1 MSEQSDDSAMFP
13 IYEQLSQ
20 EILMLSHKVQEEEGR
35 SHQIIVGLAGPPGAG
50 KSTTAQRLHQLLPH
64 SVVLPMDGYHY
75 TKSKLQTFDDPV
87 EAFRRRG
94 AHWTFDGQAFLRDL
108 KSLRRDGSGSFPSFD
123 HAIGDPVE
131 NDILISSEDHK
142 IVLVEG
148 NYLLLEEWPWS
159 EVKACLDF
167 CYFLHCPIEVIEERV
182 RRRHV
187 SVGNTLEEAAERV
200 AYNDSPNA
208 CLILSSAIRADR
220 VVESL

>member
-1 MSEQSDDSAMFP
+1 MSKQSDDSAMFP
-13 IYEQLSQ
+13 TYEQLSQ
-20 EILMLSHKVQEEEGR
+20 EILALSRKVQENEGR
-35 SHQIIVGLAGPPGAG
+35 SRQIIVGLAGPPGAG

-75 TKSKLQTFDDPV
+75 TKSQMQAFDDPV

-108 KSLRRDGSGSFPSFD
+108 KSLRKDGSGAFPSFD
-123 HAIGDPVE
+123 HAKGDPVE
-131 NDILISSEDHK
+131 KDILIHSEDHK

-148 NYLLLEEWPWS
+148 NYLLLEEGPWS
-159 EVKACLDF
+159 EVKSCLDY

-187 SVGNTLEEAAERV
+187 SVGSTIEEAAERV

-208 CLILSSAIRADR
+208 RLILSSATRADR